1 MAGSKGIFCYEL
13 LAMGYWLKN
22 FISKNLYTMIEKLNW
37 IIEKYE
43 ELMAKSI
50 SPEVIADQKE
60 SIRINKEISNM
71 QERYDL
77 AKEYI
82 TLWNQLEEAKEIL
95 NTESDEEMLEIAKE
109 QKKDSEEKLAEV
121 ENKLKIALLPQDPND
136 DKNIFLEI
144 RPAAWWDE
152 AALFGAELLKM
163 YLAYAQKKWWKPEIV
178 EEQLTDIWGVK
189 FVMVKISWDKVYS
202 LMKFESGVHRVQ
214 RIPETESQ
222 WRVHTS
228 TVTVAIMPE
237 VDDVSIYIDPKDVTM
252 DTYAA
257 SSSWWQNANKNQ
269 TGIRLHH
276 IPTGI
281 IVDIW
286 DSKSQIKNKEK
297 AFEVLK
303 SRLYQI
309 ELDKQQK
316 EQKELRWNQI
326 GTWDRSEKIR
336 TYNFPQDRITD
347 HRIHKSWS
355 NIPVILAGELDDVLN
370 SLVVENQAMLLEK
383 VEKSE

>member
-1 MAGSKGIFCYEL
+1 M
-13 LAMGYWLKN
+13 N
-22 FISKNLYTMIEKLNW
+22 EKLQS
-37 IIEKYE
+37 IIDKYD
-43 ELMAKSI
+43 ELRELSI
-50 SPEVIADQKE
+50 SPEVIWNQKE
-60 SIRINKEISNM
+60 SIRINKEISSM

-77 AKEYI
+77 AKEYMSYR
-82 TLWNQLEEAKEIL
+82 NQLEEAKEIL
-95 NTESDEEMLEIAKE
+95 NTESDEDMLEIAKD
-109 QKKDSEEKLAEV
+109 QKRESEEKLAEV
-121 ENKLKIALLPQDPND
+121 EWKLKIALLPQDPND

-144 RPAAWWDE
+144 RPAAGWDE

-178 EEQLTDIWGVK
+178 EEQLTDIGGVK
-189 FVMVKISWDKVYS
+189 FVMVKICGEKVYS

-237 VDDVSIYIDPKDVTM
+237 VDDVSIYIDPKDVVM

-257 SSSWWQNANKNQ
+257 SSSGWQNANKNQ
-269 TGIRLHH
+269 TWIRLHH
-276 IPTGI
+276 IPTWL

-316 EQKELRWNQI
+316 EQKEIRWNQI
-326 GTWDRSEKIR
+326 WTWDRSEKIR

-355 NIPVILAGELDDVLN
+355 NIPVILAWDLDDILN

-383 VEKSE
+383 IEKSE

>member
-1 MAGSKGIFCYEL
+1 
-13 LAMGYWLKN
+13 
-22 FISKNLYTMIEKLNW
+22 MIEKLNW

-50 SPEVIADQKE
+50 SPEVVADPKE
-60 SIRINKEISNM
+60 SIKINKEISSM

-77 AKEYI
+77 AKEYT

-109 QKKDSEEKLAEV
+109 QKKESEEKLAEV
-121 ENKLKIALLPQDPND
+121 ESKLKIALLPQDPND

-144 RPAAWWDE
+144 RPAAGWDE

-163 YLAYAQKKWWKPEIV
+163 YLAFAQKKWWKPEIV
-178 EEQLTDIWGVK
+178 EEQLTDIWWVK

-222 WRVHTS
+222 GRVHTS

-269 TGIRLHH
+269 TWIRLHH

-281 IVDIW
+281 IVDIG

-326 GTWDRSEKIR
+326 WTWDRSEKIR

>member
-1 MAGSKGIFCYEL
+1 
-13 LAMGYWLKN
+13 
-22 FISKNLYTMIEKLNW
+22 MIEKLKW

-43 ELMAKSI
+43 ELVAKSI
-50 SPEVIADQKE
+50 SPEVIADPKE
-60 SIRINKEISNM
+60 SIKINKEISSM

-77 AKEYI
+77 AKEYT

-109 QKKDSEEKLAEV
+109 QKKESEEKLAEV
-121 ENKLKIALLPQDPND
+121 ESKLKIALLPQDPND

-163 YLAYAQKKWWKPEIV
+163 YLAFAQKKWWKPEIV
-178 EEQLTDIWGVK
+178 EEQLTDIGWVK
-189 FVMVKISWDKVYS
+189 FVMVKISWNKVYS

-326 GTWDRSEKIR
+326 WTWDRSEKIR

>member
-1 MAGSKGIFCYEL
+1 
-13 LAMGYWLKN
+13 
-22 FISKNLYTMIEKLNW
+22 MIEKLNW

-50 SPEVIADQKE
+50 SPEVIADPKE
-60 SIRINKEISNM
+60 SIRINKEISSM

-77 AKEYI
+77 AKEYT

-109 QKKDSEEKLAEV
+109 QKKESEEKLVEV

-144 RPAAWWDE
+144 RPAAGWDE

-163 YLAYAQKKWWKPEIV
+163 YLAFAQKKWWKPEIV
-178 EEQLTDIWGVK
+178 EEQLTDIWWVK

-222 WRVHTS
+222 GRVHTS

-269 TGIRLHH
+269 TWIRLHH

-326 GTWDRSEKIR
+326 WTWDRSEKIR

>member
-1 MAGSKGIFCYEL
+1 
-13 LAMGYWLKN
+13 
-22 FISKNLYTMIEKLNW
+22 MIEKLNW

-50 SPEVIADQKE
+50 SPEVIADPKE

-77 AKEYI
+77 AKEYT

-121 ENKLKIALLPQDPND
+121 EGKLKIALLPQDPND

-163 YLAYAQKKWWKPEIV
+163 YLAFAQKKWWKPEIV

-222 WRVHTS
+222 GRVHTS

-257 SSSWWQNANKNQ
+257 SSSGWQNANKNQ
-269 TGIRLHH
+269 TWIRLHH
-276 IPTGI
+276 IPTWI

-326 GTWDRSEKIR
+326 WTWDRSEKIR

-355 NIPVILAGELDDVLN
+355 NIPVILAWELDDVLN

>member
-1 MAGSKGIFCYEL
+1 
-13 LAMGYWLKN
+13 
-22 FISKNLYTMIEKLNW
+22 MIEKLNW

-50 SPEVIADQKE
+50 SPEVIADPKE

-109 QKKDSEEKLAEV
+109 QKKDSEEKLVEV

-189 FVMVKISWDKVYS
+189 FVMVKICWDKVYS

-269 TGIRLHH
+269 TWIRLHH
-276 IPTGI
+276 IPTWI

-326 GTWDRSEKIR
+326 WTWDRSEKIR

-355 NIPVILAGELDDVLN
+355 NIPVILAWELDDVLN

>member
-1 MAGSKGIFCYEL
+1 M
-13 LAMGYWLKN
+13 N
-22 FISKNLYTMIEKLNW
+22 EKLQS
-37 IIEKYE
+37 IINKYE
-43 ELMAKSI
+43 ELREASI
-50 SPEVIADQKE
+50 SPEVIWNQKE
-60 SIRINKEISNM
+60 SIRINKEIASM

-77 AKEYI
+77 AKEYMNY
-82 TLWNQLEEAKEIL
+82 WNQLEEAKEVI
-95 NTESDEEMLEIAKE
+95 NTESDPDMIEMAKD
-109 QKKDSEEKLAEV
+109 QKRESEEKLWEV
-121 ENKLKIALLPQDPND
+121 EWKLKIALLPQDPND

-152 AALFGAELLKM
+152 SALFGAELLKM
-163 YLAYAQKKWWKPEIV
+163 YLAYAQKMWWKPEIV
-178 EEQLTDIWGVK
+178 EEQLTDIGGVK
-189 FVMVKISWDKVYS
+189 FVMVKICGDKVYS
-202 LMKFESGVHRVQ
+202 LMKFESWVHRVQ

-237 VDDVSIYIDPKDVTM
+237 VDDVSVYIDPKDVVM

-269 TGIRLHH
+269 TWIRLHH
-276 IPTGI
+276 IPTWL

-303 SRLYQI
+303 SRLYQM

-316 EQKELRWNQI
+316 EQKAIRWNQI
-326 GTWDRSEKIR
+326 WTWDRSEKIR

-355 NIPVILAGELDDVLN
+355 NIPVILAWELDDVLK

>member
-1 MAGSKGIFCYEL
+1 
-13 LAMGYWLKN
+13 
-22 FISKNLYTMIEKLNW
+22 MIEKLNW

-43 ELMAKSI
+43 ELMAKSV
-50 SPEVIADQKE
+50 SPEVVSDPKE
-60 SIRINKEISNM
+60 SIKINKEISSM

-77 AKEYI
+77 AKEYT

-95 NTESDEEMLEIAKE
+95 NTESDPEMKEIAKE
-109 QKKDSEEKLAEV
+109 QKEESEEKLVEV

-144 RPAAWWDE
+144 RPAAGWDE

-163 YLAYAQKKWWKPEIV
+163 YLAFAQKKWWKPEIV
-178 EEQLTDIWGVK
+178 EEQLTDIWWVK

-269 TGIRLHH
+269 TWIRLHH

-281 IVDIW
+281 IVDIG

-355 NIPVILAGELDDVLN
+355 NIPVILAWELDDVLN

>member
-1 MAGSKGIFCYEL
+1 
-13 LAMGYWLKN
+13 
-22 FISKNLYTMIEKLNW
+22 MIEKLNW

-50 SPEVIADQKE
+50 SPEVIADPKE
-60 SIRINKEISNM
+60 SIKINKEISNM

-77 AKEYI
+77 AKEYT
-82 TLWNQLEEAKEIL
+82 TLWNQLEEAKGIL

-109 QKKDSEEKLAEV
+109 QKKESEEKLVEV

-163 YLAYAQKKWWKPEIV
+163 YLAFAQKKWWKPEIV

-269 TGIRLHH
+269 TWIRLHH

-326 GTWDRSEKIR
+326 WTWDRSEKIR

>member
-1 MAGSKGIFCYEL
+1 M
-13 LAMGYWLKN
+13 N
-22 FISKNLYTMIEKLNW
+22 EKLQS
-37 IIEKYE
+37 IIDRYD
-43 ELMAKSI
+43 ELRELSI
-50 SPEVIADQKE
+50 SPEVIWNQKE
-60 SIRINKEISNM
+60 SIRINKEIASM

-77 AKEYI
+77 AKEYMSYRQ
-82 TLWNQLEEAKEIL
+82 QLEEAKEIL
-95 NTESDEEMLEIAKE
+95 NTESDVDMLEIAKE
-109 QKKDSEEKLAEV
+109 QKKDSEEKLVEV

-144 RPAAWWDE
+144 RPAAGWDE

-163 YLAYAQKKWWKPEIV
+163 YLAFAQKKWWKPEIV
-178 EEQLTDIWGVK
+178 EEQLTDIGGVK

-237 VDDVSIYIDPKDVTM
+237 VDDVSIYIDPKDVVM

-257 SSSWWQNANKNQ
+257 SSSGWQNANKNQ
-269 TGIRLHH
+269 TWIRLHH
-276 IPTGI
+276 IPTGL

-309 ELDKQQK
+309 ELDKQHK

-326 GTWDRSEKIR
+326 GSWDRSEKIR

-355 NIPVILAGELDDVLN
+355 NIPVILAGDLDDILN
-370 SLVVENQAMLLEK
+370 SLVVENQAILLENI
-383 VEKSE
+383 EKSE

>member
-1 MAGSKGIFCYEL
+1 
-13 LAMGYWLKN
+13 
-22 FISKNLYTMIEKLNW
+22 MIEKLNW
-37 IIEKYE
+37 IIQKYE
-43 ELMAKSI
+43 ELMAKSV
-50 SPEVIADQKE
+50 SPEVVSDPKE
-60 SIRINKEISNM
+60 SIRINKEISSM

-77 AKEYI
+77 AKEYT

-95 NTESDEEMLEIAKE
+95 NTESDPEMKEIAKE
-109 QKKDSEEKLAEV
+109 QKEESEEKLVEV

-163 YLAYAQKKWWKPEIV
+163 YLAFAQKKWWKPEIV

-269 TGIRLHH
+269 TWIRLHH

-326 GTWDRSEKIR
+326 WTWDRSEKIR

-355 NIPVILAGELDDVLN
+355 NIPVILAWELDDVLN

>member
-1 MAGSKGIFCYEL
+1 
-13 LAMGYWLKN
+13 
-22 FISKNLYTMIEKLNW
+22 MIEKLNW

-50 SPEVIADQKE
+50 SPEVVADPKE
-60 SIRINKEISNM
+60 SIKINKEISSM

-77 AKEYI
+77 AKEYT

-95 NTESDEEMLEIAKE
+95 NTESDPEMQEIAKE
-109 QKKDSEEKLAEV
+109 QKKESEEKLAEV
-121 ENKLKIALLPQDPND
+121 ESKLKIALLPQDPND

-144 RPAAWWDE
+144 RPAAGWDE

-163 YLAYAQKKWWKPEIV
+163 YLAFAQKKWWKPEIV
-178 EEQLTDIWGVK
+178 EEQLTDIWWVK

-202 LMKFESGVHRVQ
+202 LMKFESWVHRVQ

-269 TGIRLHH
+269 TWIRLHH

-281 IVDIW
+281 IVDIG

-316 EQKELRWNQI
+316 EQKELRWHQI
-326 GTWDRSEKIR
+326 WTWDRSEKIR

>member
-1 MAGSKGIFCYEL
+1 M
-13 LAMGYWLKN
+13 N
-22 FISKNLYTMIEKLNW
+22 EKLQS
-37 IIEKYE
+37 IIDKYD
-43 ELMAKSI
+43 ELRELSI
-50 SPEVIADQKE
+50 SPEVIWNQKE
-60 SIRINKEISNM
+60 SIRINKEIASM
-71 QERYDL
+71 QEKYDL
-77 AKEYI
+77 AKEYMNYRN
-82 TLWNQLEEAKEIL
+82 LLEEAKVIL
-95 NTESDEEMLEIAKE
+95 NTESDEDMIEIAKD
-109 QKKDSEEKLAEV
+109 QKRDAEEKLVDV
-121 ENKLKIALLPQDPND
+121 EWRLKIALLPQDPND

-144 RPAAWWDE
+144 RPAAGWDE
-152 AALFGAELLKM
+152 SALFGAELLKM

-178 EEQLTDIWGVK
+178 EEQLTDIGGVK
-189 FVMVKISWDKVYS
+189 FVMVKICWEKVYS

-237 VDDVSIYIDPKDVTM
+237 VDDVSIYIDPKDVVM

-269 TGIRLHH
+269 TWIRLHH
-276 IPTGI
+276 IPTGL
-281 IVDIW
+281 IVDIG

-316 EQKELRWNQI
+316 EQKEIRWNQI
-326 GTWDRSEKIR
+326 WTGDRSEKIR

-355 NIPVILAGELDDVLN
+355 NIPAILAWDLDDILN
-370 SLVVENQAMLLEK
+370 SLVVENQAILLEK
-383 VEKSE
+383 IEKSK

>member
-1 MAGSKGIFCYEL
+1 
-13 LAMGYWLKN
+13 
-22 FISKNLYTMIEKLNW
+22 MIEKLNW

-50 SPEVIADQKE
+50 SPEVIADPKE
-60 SIRINKEISNM
+60 SIKINKEISNM

-77 AKEYI
+77 AKEYT

-109 QKKDSEEKLAEV
+109 QIKESEEKLAEV
-121 ENKLKIALLPQDPND
+121 ESKLKIALLPQDPND

-163 YLAYAQKKWWKPEIV
+163 YLAFAQKKWWKPEIV
-178 EEQLTDIWGVK
+178 EEQLTDIWWVK

-269 TGIRLHH
+269 TWIRLHH

-281 IVDIW
+281 IVDIG

-326 GTWDRSEKIR
+326 WTWDRSEKIR

>member
-1 MAGSKGIFCYEL
+1 
-13 LAMGYWLKN
+13 
-22 FISKNLYTMIEKLNW
+22 MIEKLNW

-50 SPEVIADQKE
+50 SPEVIADPKE
-60 SIRINKEISNM
+60 SIKINKEISNM

-355 NIPVILAGELDDVLN
+355 NIPVILAVELDDVLN

>member
-1 MAGSKGIFCYEL
+1 
-13 LAMGYWLKN
+13 
-22 FISKNLYTMIEKLNW
+22 MIEKLNW
-37 IIEKYE
+37 IIQKYE
-43 ELMAKSI
+43 ELMAKSV
-50 SPEVIADQKE
+50 SPEVVSDPKE
-60 SIRINKEISNM
+60 SIKINKEISSM

-77 AKEYI
+77 AKEYT

-109 QKKDSEEKLAEV
+109 QKKESEDKLVEV

-163 YLAYAQKKWWKPEIV
+163 YLAFAQKKWWKPEIV

-222 WRVHTS
+222 GRVHTS

-269 TGIRLHH
+269 TWIRLHH

-326 GTWDRSEKIR
+326 WTWDRSEKIR